1 MFYPD
6 VSPNVQVFILH
17 KSWYLF
23 ICILFQIRI
32 MSRGVLKSLTGII
45 YNLYR
50 EDKKIKTK
58 NKKNQ
63 YIMIIRPYIRRLE
76 RFLQQRFNKKL
87 NISLL
92 EQKM

>member
-1 MFYPD
+1 
-6 VSPNVQVFILH
+6 
-17 KSWYLF
+17 
-23 ICILFQIRI
+23 

>member
-1 MFYPD
+1 
-6 VSPNVQVFILH
+6 
-17 KSWYLF
+17 
-23 ICILFQIRI
+23 
-32 MSRGVLKSLTGII
+32 MSRAVLKSLTGII
-45 YNLYR
+45 YNLCR
-50 EDKKIKTK
+50 EDKKIKRK

-63 YIMIIRPYIRRLE
+63 YIMHIRPYIRCLE

>member
-1 MFYPD
+1 
-6 VSPNVQVFILH
+6 
-17 KSWYLF
+17 
-23 ICILFQIRI
+23 
-32 MSRGVLKSLTGII
+32 MSRAVLKSLTGII
-45 YNLYR
+45 YNLCR

-63 YIMIIRPYIRRLE
+63 YIMHIRPYIRRLE